1 MHLYYISKITDIL
14 AKIKRWGP
22 RKIGDLVRLRH
33 LHSLWPGPAY
43 MYKTL
48 STCSNTFMWP
58 QNITQQTN
66 KEKLL
71 NWLVSCR
78 RIDSSH
84 FDYRNIVLL
93 KECCPPFFIAI
104 FFFPLGIC
112 LPLCPPHKT
121 KKKKS
126 GKTQNNIQFYI
137 HLNKFLGFGH

>member
-84 FDYRNIVLL
+84 FDYRNIGLL
-93 KECCPPFFIAI
+93 KECFPPFFYSY
-104 FFFPLGIC
+104 FLFPSRDMFTFV
-112 LPLCPPHKT
+112 PPSPI
-121 KKKKS
+121 KKG